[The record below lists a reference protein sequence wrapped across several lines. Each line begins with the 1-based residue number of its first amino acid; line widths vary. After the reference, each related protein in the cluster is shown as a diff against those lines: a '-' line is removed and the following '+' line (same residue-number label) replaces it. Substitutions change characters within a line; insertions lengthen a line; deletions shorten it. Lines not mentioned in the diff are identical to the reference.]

1 MWPTTYYQPG
11 TFLITSDTP
20 VAAAQPGLKHGTQ
33 QSSAIEGRLPPPSCP
48 RAVPKLTLGYCEV
61 NQAL

>member
-20 VAAAQPGLKHGTQ
+20 VAAAQPGLQTHGLNINVK
-33 QSSAIEGRLPPPSCP
+33 QSSAPIL
-48 RAVPKLTLGYCEV
+48 ATLSEECYFDLARV
-61 NQAL
+61 I